1 MRGRVSR
8 DSTPRR
14 RGRRALL
21 CLAAAT
27 VLGGAPAP
35 AHAQSEPEEQD
46 VLATV
51 ERLFDAMAKRDT
63 AALRVVLT
71 PEGRFA
77 SVVVTG
83 DSVVPGG
90 RSHEAFISL
99 VGAAPEPLIER
110 MWDPRVFI
118 AGPFAAVWA
127 PYDFYRGDTFSHCG
141 TDVFTLV
148 RVGGE
153 WKINGASYT
162 VVPEPCAPGRR
173 ATGTFEVSLTPRG
186 AEGDAPAAGIDGL
199 SMEKRFR
206 GDLDARSEG
215 EMLAQRHMET
225 GAAVYVA
232 IERVTGT
239 LEGRSGSFLLAH
251 RGTMSREEQR
261 LSVTV
266 VPGSGTGQLAGLT
279 GTMDIRIDGPEHHY
293 AFEYT
298 LPAAD
303 GS

>member
-1 MRGRVSR
+1 MRQRAPTA
-8 DSTPRR
+8 STPRPV
-14 RGRRALL
+14 GRRALL
-21 CLAAAT
+21 GLAAAT
-27 VLGGAPAP
+27 VLGGAPASAP
-35 AHAQSEPEEQD
+35 AQAASEEAA

-63 AALRVVLT
+63 AALRGVLT

-77 SVVVTG
+77 SVVVMG

-90 RSHEAFISL
+90 RSHASFIAL
-99 VGAAPEPLIER
+99 VGAAPEPFIER

-127 PYDFYRGDTFSHCG
+127 PYDFYRGETFSHCG

-148 RVGGE
+148 RVAGE

-162 VVPEPCAPGRR
+162 VVPEPCTSGRR
-173 ATGTFEVSLTPRG
+173 ATGTFEVGLTPR
-186 AEGDAPAAGIDGL
+186 EGDAPPTGIDGL
-199 SMEKRFR
+199 SMEKRFH

-215 EMLAQRHMET
+215 EMLARRDGET
-225 GAAVYVA
+225 GTAVYVA
-232 IERVTGT
+232 IERVTGA

-251 RGTMSREEQR
+251 RGTISGEEQR

-279 GTMDIRIDGPEHHY
+279 GTMDIRIDGSEHHY

-298 LPAAD
+298 LPR
-303 GS
+303 GEGR

>member
-1 MRGRVSR
+1 MRGRAATA
-8 DSTPRR
+8 STPRR
-14 RGRRALL
+14 LGRRALL
-21 CLAAAT
+21 GLAAAT
-27 VLGGAPAP
+27 VLGGAPPP
-35 AHAQSEPEEQD
+35 ANAQAASEEQD

-63 AALRVVLT
+63 AALRDVLT
-71 PEGRFA
+71 PDGRFA

-90 RSHEAFISL
+90 RSHESFIAL
-99 VGAAPEPLIER
+99 VGAAPEALVER

-127 PYDFYRGDTFSHCG
+127 PYDLYRGDTFSHCG

-148 RVGGE
+148 RMDGE

-162 VVPEPCAPGRR
+162 IVPEPCASGRR
-173 ATGTFEVSLTPRG
+173 ATGTFEVGLTPR
-186 AEGDAPAAGIDGL
+186 EGDAPPAGIDGL

-206 GDLDARSEG
+206 GGLDARSEG
-215 EMLAQRHMET
+215 EMLARRDGES

-251 RGTMSREEQR
+251 RGTMTGDEQR

-266 VPGSGTGQLAGLT
+266 VPGSGTGQLAGLA
-279 GTMDIRIDGPEHHY
+279 GTMDIRIDGSEHHY
-293 AFEYT
+293 VFEYT
-298 LPAAD
+298 LPGPD
-303 GS
+303 GR